1 MHFLGVDR
9 EPTGERSKSL
19 LVAVTKS
26 FTVGQPQEFSQMSA
40 LSAPSARP
48 PRGVSRDRVSF
59 NTHSLEGS
67 SEAGLRLGARAG
79 LPSIV

>member
-9 EPTGERSKSL
+9 EPMGERSKSL
-19 LVAVTKS
+19 LVAATKS

-59 NTHSLEGS
+59 NTLLKDLLYRGDDPAGS
-67 SEAGLRLGARAG
+67 DSTR
-79 LPSIV
+79 